1 MPSIQ
6 HVDRGRGLFYKH
18 RTSAVPLTWS
28 CCLQVTSSCLL
39 LSYVQQGHSLL
50 CMLLVKSCSWRKS
63 CLLAGGRMQKNF
75 HIGKFFERARRR
87 SLRLDITTRAIG
99 VERSFLYCWFHGT
112 TASLAHWV
120 SRKASS
126 NQELYFNRRACRKGS
141 RWTADRC
148 QISLQPCSNGGFTA
162 MHAAIDSD
170 YSWAC
175 AKLATSLCQWT
186 LLVTCHQLSAKAQR
200 AVLSLRLDIIAKMN
214 ARLPVMGSF

>member
-6 HVDRGRGLFYKH
+6 HVDRGRSLFYKH

-99 VERSFLYCWFHGT
+99 VERSFLLSLT
-112 TASLAHWV
+112 TYRVHKLPTPRTRLDNQGKACSKAESWAGPPHP
-120 SRKASS
+120 RASS
-126 NQELYFNRRACRKGS
+126 PVIGGGS
-141 RWTADRC
+141 AGRLGPGNGRWEVCVRGKWLMIRGRSV
-148 QISLQPCSNGGFTA
+148 QLQSR
-162 MHAAIDSD
+162 
-170 YSWAC
+170 
-175 AKLATSLCQWT
+175 
-186 LLVTCHQLSAKAQR
+186 V
-200 AVLSLRLDIIAKMN
+200 
-214 ARLPVMGSF
+214 